1 MTDLNQALRTMGL
14 LSLELTTSEQQQIQQ
29 LIDNQAAFYAKVV
42 RQKTDKL
49 PHDLALGLLTKC
61 HQQALANFQATAA
74 TISRVQSVFAQTV
87 GREQA
92 QKFSTSSES
101 DVLGYTTLWFMA
113 QGYTGIDFSYANDHA
128 NETAIILAES
138 PAVSENDP
146 NVFRSRFMQAYY
158 VGRHAADAHSGE
170 GNAWLSRLKRL
181 FRRNRSKPEQGDKE

>member
-128 NETAIILAES
+128 NEIATILTGSLALRD
-138 PAVSENDP
+138 NDP
-146 NVFRSRFMQAYY
+146 NAQRSRFMQSYY
-158 VGRHAADAHSGE
+158 VGRHTAEAKQQAGSG
-170 GNAWLSRLKRL
+170 LMSRIKRL
-181 FRRNRSKPEQGDKE
+181 FNSKRSRS